1 MLSAIPPKRA
11 DSSNW
16 EPRRELSGC
25 SAGSLGQT
33 DGTEV
38 VTVRVRVDL
47 ANPYHRTE
55 TSGDAECYP
64 CSQSHKAMLPIV
76 SRLDSADAH
85 ATAGFD
91 ETSPENR
98 TCWYESFKSS
108 SSSQS
113 TDADSKSASDIC
125 GESSSNIA

>member
-47 ANPYHRTE
+47 ADPFTGQKHRVMLNVIHVRK
-55 TSGDAECYP
+55 AIRRC
-64 CSQSHKAMLPIV
+64 CQSL
-76 SRLDSADAH
+76 AD
-85 ATAGFD
+85 
-91 ETSPENR
+91 
-98 TCWYESFKSS
+98 
-108 SSSQS
+108 
-113 TDADSKSASDIC
+113 
-125 GESSSNIA
+125 